1 MRHEFELKR
10 REEKNRP
17 PEELLRIL
25 CGIYPE
31 NVAVQLFEEL
41 TGINA
46 EMFDKDTD
54 VPNKDD

>member
-10 REEKNRP
+10 REAENRP

-25 CGIYPE
+25 CRIYTE

-41 TGINA
+41 TGIKIKGEEDA
-46 EMFDKDTD
+46 
-54 VPNKDD
+54 